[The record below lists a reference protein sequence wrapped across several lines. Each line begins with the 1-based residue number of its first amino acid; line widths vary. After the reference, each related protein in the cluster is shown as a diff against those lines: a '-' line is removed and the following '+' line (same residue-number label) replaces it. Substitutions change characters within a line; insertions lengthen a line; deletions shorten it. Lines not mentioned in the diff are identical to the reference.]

1 MIRVGFVMD
10 SMAQLKFLYHHFV
23 VVRVKRC
30 DRTSER
36 EGMPTSEFM
45 TSEERACT
53 RAYAVGNEAHL
64 KTLSS
69 LVRPTP
75 KPMKAASPSTIQMA
89 ENGALGEGVRHPYA
103 ASELSE

>member
-1 MIRVGFVMD
+1 
-10 SMAQLKFLYHHFV
+10 
-23 VVRVKRC
+23 
-30 DRTSER
+30 
-36 EGMPTSEFM
+36 M

-103 ASELSE
+103 VRLRRSIRMNHTFAERERERERESSALARTGDALLA

>member
-1 MIRVGFVMD
+1 M
-10 SMAQLKFLYHHFV
+10 
-23 VVRVKRC
+23 
-30 DRTSER
+30 
-36 EGMPTSEFM
+36 
-45 TSEERACT
+45 

-75 KPMKAASPSTIQMA
+75 KPMKAASLSLESPSTIQMA

-103 ASELSE
+103 A

>member
-1 MIRVGFVMD
+1 
-10 SMAQLKFLYHHFV
+10 
-23 VVRVKRC
+23 
-30 DRTSER
+30 
-36 EGMPTSEFM
+36 M

-75 KPMKAASPSTIQMA
+75 KPMKAASLSLESPSTIQMA

-103 ASELSE
+103 ASQTQHTDEPYFR